1 VSQKKDNVLE
11 SVKVSYNNLNAK
23 VNQRETNT
31 EVIVSL
37 GRLLIDLIDKDKAG
51 INSINFLNNKDIENL
66 NFITVKY

>member
-37 GRLLIDLIDKDKAG
+37 GRLLIDLIDSKL
-51 INSINFLNNKDIENL
+51 INIFRG
-66 NFITVKY
+66 